1 MITSLL
7 RSRTAVVGLQ
17 FLKRASVS
25 RSGSTNRIVVSDVG
39 THVTSRDQ
47 KRSASNTDE
56 TEFPSED
63 KTNDET
69 GNEGG
74 NTLNNTAVETI
85 SWRFTQLLYVIR
97 TLRE

>member
-1 MITSLL
+1 MTNCEYE
-7 RSRTAVVGLQ
+7 
-17 FLKRASVS
+17 KRQKPN
-25 RSGSTNRIVVSDVG
+25 GEKNTYETD
-39 THVTSRDQ
+39 VTSRDQ

-74 NTLNNTAVETI
+74 NTLNNTAMETI
-85 SWRFTQLLYVIR
+85 S
-97 TLRE
+97 

>member
-1 MITSLL
+1 MKTYE
-7 RSRTAVVGLQ
+7 T
-17 FLKRASVS
+17 
-25 RSGSTNRIVVSDVG
+25 D
-39 THVTSRDQ
+39 VTSRDQ

-74 NTLNNTAVETI
+74 NTLNDTAMETI
-85 SWRFTQLLYVIR
+85 S
-97 TLRE
+97 

>member
-1 MITSLL
+1 M
-7 RSRTAVVGLQ
+7 RNGKNRTV
-17 FLKRASVS
+17 KKN
-25 RSGSTNRIVVSDVG
+25 TYETD
-39 THVTSRDQ
+39 VTSRDQ

-74 NTLNNTAVETI
+74 NTLNNTATETI
-85 SWRFTQLLYVIR
+85 SWWFTQFLYVVR

>member
-1 MITSLL
+1 MRNGKT
-7 RSRTAVVGLQ
+7 RTV
-17 FLKRASVS
+17 KKN
-25 RSGSTNRIVVSDVG
+25 TYETD
-39 THVTSRDQ
+39 VTSRDQ

-74 NTLNNTAVETI
+74 NTLNNTAMENNKLAVHTI
-85 SWRFTQLLYVIR
+85 VKYDTYAPRVIPAR
-97 TLRE
+97 PLIFWGLSLSMEVN